1 MKLLLVIGMMCIVC
15 GFPMLRNIKE
25 YDGEIILYYNENS
38 EIDYAIEKCVKVY
51 EEEIGNIVF
60 KVGMTSNNI
69 ELNSTQ
75 SEGISCKKR
84 DLYYECSYSLGST
97 DDMEKISINLTV
109 KNLTLNKDNNAENS
123 QTGQTEQQSQTE
135 NNTEYDVEITN
146 FITKIK
152 RITKCSVKKETSN
165 NTDSEGIEFTV
176 SIEGKDTS
184 TSTSTS
190 TLLSINPLNIKL
202 ISTTPQTYISCGED
216 GSNAKCTLYN
226 SEHTGNVIRY
236 FSGKEYVTCEGD
248 DLSTGSQ
255 FENNHSTLLC
265 IPNVLL
271 SLLFLL
277 IMI

>member
-1 MKLLLVIGMMCIVC
+1 MKLLLVIGMMCIVY

-38 EIDYAIEKCVKVY
+38 EIDYAIEKYVKVY
-51 EEEIGNIVF
+51 NGENFNIVF

-146 FITKIK
+146 FITRIK
-152 RITKCSVKKETSN
+152 RITKCSVKKEISN
-165 NTDSEGIEFTV
+165 NNDSEGIEFTV

-184 TSTSTS
+184 TPLPINSRNIKLLSTTTSTP
-190 TLLSINPLNIKL
+190 LSINPLNIKL
-202 ISTTPQTYISCGED
+202 ISTTPQTYISCGEED

-248 DLSTGSQ
+248 DLSTGS
-255 FENNHSTLLC
+255 
-265 IPNVLL
+265 
-271 SLLFLL
+271 
-277 IMI
+277 

>member
-1 MKLLLVIGMMCIVC
+1 MKLLLVIGMMCIVY

-38 EIDYAIEKCVKVY
+38 ESSDKTIIGAIEKYVKVY
-51 EEEIGNIVF
+51 DGENSNIVF

-97 DDMEKISINLTV
+97 DDMEISINLTV

-123 QTGQTEQQSQTE
+123 ETGQTEQQSQTE

-146 FITKIK
+146 FIRRIK

-165 NTDSEGIEFTV
+165 NDDSEGIEFTV
-176 SIEGKDTS
+176 SIKGINKT
-184 TSTSTS
+184 TP
-190 TLLSINPLNIKL
+190 SIEPLNIKL
-202 ISTTPQTYISCGED
+202 LSTTPQTYISCDED

-236 FSGKEYVTCEGD
+236 FSGKDYVTCEGD

-277 IMI
+277 IML